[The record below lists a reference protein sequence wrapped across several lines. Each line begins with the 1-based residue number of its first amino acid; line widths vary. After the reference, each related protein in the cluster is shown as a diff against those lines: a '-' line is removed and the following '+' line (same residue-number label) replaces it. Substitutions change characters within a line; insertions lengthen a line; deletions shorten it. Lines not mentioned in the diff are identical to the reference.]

1 MESIFKFLKTIDRR
15 IIFLIIAVAVIVTLK
30 APMYLPVSVSKN
42 ANGFLELLDAVKEG
56 DPVIVSF
63 DYAASG
69 EPELKPMAQAILYRL
84 FERKARVFMM
94 AFWDQGPGLAD
105 NTLKGKDQDEGIIK
119 KFERNNPG
127 RKIEYGKDYIN
138 LGYKVGASNVIIAMN
153 KSVKDIFSKDNT
165 GKPIEEFPIMKGIE
179 KLKDFKRIFA
189 LTGGNNGLL
198 DIWLPFARQQYQIPV
213 CGGCTSVSAP
223 QFYQYMQSRQ
233 LDGLLDGFKTA
244 AELLKAIEYTDPA
257 TGKKADLL
265 SKEIHRLADVQSV
278 VHIIIIIFIIIA
290 NVTYFYEKKYGRA
303 NSK

>member
-1 MESIFKFLKTIDRR
+1 LESIFKFLKTIDRR

-30 APMYLPVSVSKN
+30 IPMYLPVSVSKN
-42 ANGFLELLDAVKEG
+42 ASGFLELLDAVKEN
-56 DPVIVSF
+56 DAVIISF

-84 FERKARVFMM
+84 FQRKARVFMM

-105 NTLKGKDQDEGIIK
+105 NTVKGIIE
-119 KFERNNPG
+119 KFEKHNPG
-127 RKIEYGKDYIN
+127 RKIEYGKDFIN

-153 KSVKDIFSKDNT
+153 KSIKDIFSKDNT

-179 KLKDFKRIFA
+179 KLKDFKRVFA
-189 LTGGNNGLL
+189 ITGGNNGLL

-223 QFYQYMQSRQ
+223 QFYQYMQSKQ

-244 AELLKAIEYTDPA
+244 AELLKAIEYDDPA
-257 TGKKADLL
+257 TGKKENML
-265 SKEIHRLADVQSV
+265 SKDIHRIADVQSV
-278 VHIIIIIFIIIA
+278 VHVIIILFIIIA
-290 NVTYFYEKKYGRA
+290 NATYFYEKKYGRA